1 IRRTT
6 GAIFVVTVPATS
18 ITSAWRGEKRTTS
31 APKRLMSNREAP
43 TAMNSIAQQ
52 AVPRGNGQ
60 RALFRAQ
67 FTIALSEVS
76 ATFCFSSSGT
86 SSAQSFRPGGCS
98 IVCAI
103 VAVLSG
109 PLGASSADLLA
120 PVGRAL
126 APGVHEADQQD
137 RDKQR
142 HLDQGEAAQPTVGHR
157 PGKDKDGLDVEYRE
171 NQRVQVKAGVE
182 LHARRALLLDAA
194 LVGRELDGIGMARA
208 QKRREQQRYDA
219 KDRGHHQE
227 KKDWPE
233 RLQHRPPPRRV
244 VPHTVGSGSPRKRRF
259 AYLAPEAADSQPTKV
274 YHEFR
279 GTTGRQ
285 RRGAGVRAHGS
296 RSLPALSRGG
306 SGGLGSGTARP
317 QRDPDAGV
325 RPQRHQR
332 LRVHALP
339 RHE

>member
-98 IVCAI
+98 TVCAI

-109 PLGASSADLLA
+109 PVGAAGQSYRAARAPGLA
-120 PVGRAL
+120 PVERAL

-142 HLDQGEAAQPTVGHR
+142 HLDQGERAQPTVGHR

-182 LHARRALLLDAA
+182 LHAGRALLLDAA
-194 LVGRELDGIGMARA
+194 LVGRELDGIGM
-208 QKRREQQRYDA
+208 
-219 KDRGHHQE
+219 
-227 KKDWPE
+227 
-233 RLQHRPPPRRV
+233 
-244 VPHTVGSGSPRKRRF
+244 
-259 AYLAPEAADSQPTKV
+259 
-274 YHEFR
+274 
-279 GTTGRQ
+279 
-285 RRGAGVRAHGS
+285 
-296 RSLPALSRGG
+296 
-306 SGGLGSGTARP
+306 
-317 QRDPDAGV
+317 
-325 RPQRHQR
+325 
-332 LRVHALP
+332 
-339 RHE
+339 